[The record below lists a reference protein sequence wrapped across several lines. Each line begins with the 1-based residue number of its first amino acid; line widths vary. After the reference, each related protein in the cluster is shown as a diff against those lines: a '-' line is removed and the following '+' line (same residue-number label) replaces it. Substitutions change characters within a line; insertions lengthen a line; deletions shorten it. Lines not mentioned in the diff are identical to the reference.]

1 MQSVLNSNLKYL
13 CELCDSNLTDYHW
26 LCLSHYAELISPTLA
41 EISWNENYGWM
52 LVSWNICLS
61 PCLSVALSV
70 CLFPSTA
77 HSSTAVFR
85 LHTHRERDTGL
96 GITDKIFKVMC
107 SCNDDHVDL
116 MNSVVHDSWTSE
128 WILMQ
133 TYTNTYHTWETN
145 GLHFQGCS
153 SEVKVTQRRAYISDL
168 APCGAGAPS
177 PFPLVHLLRHLFFY
191 FSLSFI
197 DFTYFLLLSIPSLS
211 TRIVLLRF
219 QAGGRRKWP
228 NLGLVCCVCVIC
240 IP

>member
-1 MQSVLNSNLKYL
+1 MKWKLWLDVGQLKY
-13 CELCDSNLTDYHW
+13 
-26 LCLSHYAELISPTLA
+26 
-41 EISWNENYGWM
+41 
-52 LVSWNICLS
+52 
-61 PCLSVALSV
+61 LSVALFVCCIVRLSV
-70 CLFPSTA
+70 SI
-77 HSSTAVFR
+77 HSSQFNSSLQTS
-85 LHTHRERDTGL
+85 HTQRERDTGL